1 MQNNRN
7 ISRHKQSLL
16 LITISFVCYLVY
28 NFKFFFSCSKSI
40 PFFIQSYEKPK
51 YFCPHIATLIH
62 SESLRLCQN
71 VHAKNVARF
80 VSAILYLNSPL
91 RMLVQKATWHPCQV
105 QRVFIMLRI
114 RCELLLL
121 SAFSVH

>member
-16 LITISFVCYLVY
+16 LITIVCYLVY
-28 NFKFFFSCSKSI
+28 NFTILLAVANLFHFFFLFS
-40 PFFIQSYEKPK
+40 PYEKPK
-51 YFCPHIATLIH
+51 YFCPYMATLIH
-62 SESLRLCQN
+62 SESLRPCQN
-71 VHAKNVARF
+71 VHAENVARF

-91 RMLVQKATWHPCQV
+91 GMLVQKVTRHPCQA
-105 QRVFIMLRI
+105 QRVFIMLRV